1 MHNAHRLNL
10 AGDSLRKGTAERAGL
25 KGLSQDAS
33 GEIALGDIVL
43 SLDGEAINNND
54 DLYRFLDKKQIG
66 DTVQAEIFRNGKKT
80 TVPIKLMS
88 PPQNRPSRR
97 T

>member
-1 MHNAHRLNL
+1 VTTGGA
-10 AGDSLRKGTAERAGL
+10 AERAGL
-25 KGLSQDAS
+25 RGLSKDNS
-33 GEIALGDIVL
+33 GEIVLGDIIL
-43 SLDGEAINNND
+43 TLDGEAINDTD

-80 TVPIKLMS
+80 TVPIKLLS